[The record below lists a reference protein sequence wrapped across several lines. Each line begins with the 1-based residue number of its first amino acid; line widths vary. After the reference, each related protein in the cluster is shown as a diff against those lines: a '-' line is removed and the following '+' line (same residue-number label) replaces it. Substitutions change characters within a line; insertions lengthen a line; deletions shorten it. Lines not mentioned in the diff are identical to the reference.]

1 MFRKRFVPA
10 KQNIPLTLAKTAKPM
25 SKTRIRTR
33 MTIPMIGPLADAE
46 TKIVTKIKT

>member
-1 MFRKRFVPA
+1 MFRWLPA

-25 SKTRIRTR
+25 RRIRIKTN

-46 TKIVTKIKT
+46 SKKK